1 MVMEFKKGQR
11 FVNMNKVICEIL
23 EVKGDRV
30 VYQIRDDIKEAG
42 QDSLANMLSM
52 NFYYEI

>member
-1 MVMEFKKGQR
+1 MEFKKGQR

>member
-30 VYQIRDDIKEAG
+30 VFQIRDDIKEVG